1 MDGKRRFS
9 TGNKTVDAV
18 GRMNFH
24 GNIVP
29 SAWYQTIVKDSAG
42 CDSIALLILADI
54 VYWYRP
60 TEVRDE
66 ESGEVVGMRKKFR
79 ADMLQRNYKQLTR
92 SLGVT
97 RSQAKAALQRL
108 EDLGL
113 VKRCFRTVDT
123 GGTTLANVM
132 FIDLDADRLREVTF
146 PEEEGVGES
155 VQGYGEISPYPHRI
169 GDAGYGAIPSHVYRD
184 LDTEEYWEITDN
196 LPTQPTPDIE
206 DAWRAVAEH
215 QPSPPRTRPARRAG
229 GLRKEEYGLDDEFL
243 RRSYCRYVSTQEGKV
258 EPRFIATLSTWL
270 QSDNLKVC
278 GYSFND
284 ALENLKAVEGRRRAE
299 AERRR
304 REEQEERDRV
314 EQEEAEAAYR
324 EKDPEAKRLYE
335 DAFKPEKSLSL
346 KERIESVNAYF
357 SYMGDHFGHV

>member
-18 GRMNFH
+18 GRMHFH

-29 SAWYQTIVKDSAG
+29 NSWYQTIVKDSAG

-66 ESGEVVGMRKKFR
+66 VSGEVVGMRKKFR
-79 ADMLQRNYKQLTR
+79 ADMLQRNYKQLTK

-123 GGTTLANVM
+123 GGMTLANVM
-132 FIDLDADRLREVTF
+132 FIDLDAERLREVTF
-146 PEEEGVGES
+146 PDEEGVEES
-155 VQGYGEISPYPHRI
+155 EQGYGEISPYPHRI
-169 GDAGYGAIPSHVYRD
+169 GDGGYGAIPSHVYRD
-184 LDTEEYWEITDN
+184 LDTEEYMEITDN
-196 LPTQPTPDIE
+196 LPTQPSKDFE
-206 DAWRAVAEH
+206 DAWLAVPEH
-215 QPSPPRTRPARRAG
+215 KRSARSRRAALREWE
-229 GLRKEEYGLDDEFL
+229 LRKEEYGLDDEFL

-270 QSDNLKVC
+270 QPDNPKVR

-284 ALENLKAVEGRRRAE
+284 ALDNLKAVESRRRAE
-299 AERRR
+299 VERQR
-304 REEQEERDRV
+304 REEQEERDRI
-314 EQEEAEAAYR
+314 EQEEAAAAYR
-324 EKDPEAKRLYE
+324 EQDPEAMRLYE
-335 DAFKPEKSLSL
+335 SAFKPEKSLSL

-357 SYMGDHFGHV
+357 SYMGDHFGKV

>member
-18 GRMNFH
+18 GRMHFH

-29 SAWYQTIVKDSAG
+29 SAWYETIVKDTAG

-66 ESGEVVGMRKKFR
+66 QTGEVVGMRKKFR
-79 ADMLQRNYKQLTR
+79 ADILQRNYKQLEK

-113 VKRCFRTVDT
+113 VKRVFRTVDT
-123 GGTTLANVM
+123 GGMTLANVM
-132 FIDLDADRLREVTF
+132 FIDLDAERLREVTF
-146 PEEEGVGES
+146 PDEEGAEES
-155 VQGYGEISPYPHRI
+155 DRGYGVITPYPHRI
-169 GDAGYGAIPSHVYRD
+169 GDPGYGAIPSHVYRD
-184 LDTEEYWEITDN
+184 LDTEEYKEITDN
-196 LPTQPTPDIE
+196 LPTQPSQDFE
-206 DAWRAVAEH
+206 AAWQAMPEH
-215 QPSPPRTRPARRAG
+215 KRSARSRRAALREWE
-229 GLRKEEYGLDDEFL
+229 LRKEEYGLDDEFL
-243 RRSYCRYVSTQEGKV
+243 RRSYCRYVSTQESNV
-258 EPRFIATLSTWL
+258 EPKYIATLSTWL
-270 QSDNLKVC
+270 QPDNPKIR
-278 GYSFND
+278 GYSFDD
-284 ALENLKAVEGRRRAE
+284 ALENLKAIEEKRRAE

-304 REEQEERDRV
+304 REEQEERDRI
-314 EQEEAEAAYR
+314 EREEAAEAYR
-324 EKDPEAKRLYE
+324 EKDPEAKKLYE
-335 DAFKPEKSLSL
+335 AAFKPEKQTTLQ
-346 KERIESVNAYF
+346 ERIESMNEYF